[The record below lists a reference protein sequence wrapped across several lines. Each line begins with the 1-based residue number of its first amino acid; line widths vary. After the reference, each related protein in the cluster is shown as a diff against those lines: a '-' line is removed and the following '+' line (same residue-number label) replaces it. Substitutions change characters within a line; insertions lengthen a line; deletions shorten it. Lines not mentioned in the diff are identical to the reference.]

1 MKVLNLK
8 ILMKQTSPLAQ
19 QLFYLPF
26 VKQFIF
32 LEIYSNRKNT
42 VLLNGMMLKMMLLN
56 K

>member
-8 ILMKQTSPLAQ
+8 ILMKQNISFSTII
-19 QLFYLPF
+19 YLPF
-26 VKQFIF
+26 VKQFISGNF
-32 LEIYSNRKNT
+32 IAIENT

>member
-8 ILMKQTSPLAQ
+8 ILMKQKHLLAQ
-19 QLFYLPF
+19 QFYLP
-26 VKQFIF
+26 VKKTLYFWNFIAI
-32 LEIYSNRKNT
+32 ENT

>member
-8 ILMKQTSPLAQ
+8 ILMKKNISFSTAIILLTVCKKNISGN
-19 QLFYLPF
+19 
-26 VKQFIF
+26 FIAI
-32 LEIYSNRKNT
+32 ENT

>member
-8 ILMKQTSPLAQ
+8 ILTAKTSPLATII
-19 QLFYLPF
+19 LLTVCKNLYFRN
-26 VKQFIF
+26 FIAI
-32 LEIYSNRKNT
+32 ENT